1 MVVLT
6 TKQVLFQL
14 QPKGIILTTMVVIEL
29 HLVVV
34 LTLQSGGLCLLTM
47 WLFQPLLCYFNQ
59 SSNFISANTL
69 VASVATYTDK
79 LASVFRTWVSAV
91 HREYH
96 LFEPH
101 WVEITRIVETTYHL
115 LI

>member
-1 MVVLT
+1 MSTKEDGGSFDNKASFIPTTAKRNYFNHYGGYRTTLCGSIDTAKWRLYLT
-6 TKQVLFQL
+6 K
-14 QPKGIILTTMVVIEL
+14 MEL
-29 HLVVV
+29 Y
-34 LTLQSGGLCLLTM
+34 LLMM

-96 LFEPH
+96 
-101 WVEITRIVETTYHL
+101 
-115 LI
+115 

>member
-1 MVVLT
+1 MVVST

-14 QPKGIILTTMVVIEL
+14 QPKGVILTTMVVIEL
-29 HLVVV
+29 HFMVVKWRLY
-34 LTLQSGGLCLLTM
+34 LTKMELYLLMM

-59 SSNFISANTL
+59 SLNFISANTL

-96 LFEPH
+96 
-101 WVEITRIVETTYHL
+101 
-115 LI
+115 